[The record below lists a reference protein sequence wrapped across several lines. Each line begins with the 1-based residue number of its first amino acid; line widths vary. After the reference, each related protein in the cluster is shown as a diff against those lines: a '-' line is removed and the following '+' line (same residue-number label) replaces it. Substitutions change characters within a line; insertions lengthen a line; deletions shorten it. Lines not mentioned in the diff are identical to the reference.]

1 MIRSSIL
8 KTKVTKEALVENQD
22 EKNDSTMN
30 DQNEDE
36 NYTDSALVKE
46 KEKDKTRPSEVT
58 EETDK

>member
-8 KTKVTKEALVENQD
+8 KTKVTKEALVEDQD
-22 EKNDSTMN
+22 QKNDSTMN

-46 KEKDKTRPSEVT
+46 KDKTRPIEAA
-58 EETDK
+58 E